1 MANFFMDESKDGKGD
16 MMYWNPSIERLP
28 RKELEEIQERRLK
41 ALVNT
46 VYEYS
51 PFYRERFKEAGI
63 HPSDIKTLSDLTK
76 LPFTKKQ
83 DLRDTYP
90 FGMFAVPLSQVVRFH
105 ASSGTTGKPTVV
117 GYTANDI
124 RNWVESLCRAL
135 VSCGVGSEDIMQIAY
150 GYGLFT
156 GGLGFHYAAERI
168 GATVIP
174 ISAGNTAR
182 QVELMRDLGTTVIAC
197 TPSYMLYLTE
207 YASEMGV
214 DIASDTK
221 LKAGIFGAEPWSE
234 ETRRRIEDKTGILAY
249 DVYGTSELSGPL
261 FTECM
266 ERNGIHIWADMFLIE
281 IIDPE
286 TGEQVEEGERGEL
299 VVTTLT
305 KEALPLIRW
314 RTGDITYME
323 TDKCSCGR
331 SHPRIMRILGR
342 ADDML
347 IVRGVNVFPSQI
359 EHVLMQIP
367 EVGEHYMIILD
378 RREDGLDEM
387 TIQVELSDR
396 VPIETTSDILNL
408 ERKVAEKLRTVLN
421 VWAKVEVVN
430 PGTLQRFE
438 GKAKRVIDK
447 RKI

>member
-1 MANFFMDESKDGKGD
+1 
-16 MMYWNPSIERLP
+16 MYWNPAIERLSE
-28 RKELEEIQERRLK
+28 KELKEIQERRLK

-51 PFYRERFKEAGI
+51 SFYRERFKKAGV
-63 HPSDIKTLSDLTK
+63 HPSDIRSLDDVVK

-83 DLRDTYP
+83 DLRNTYP
-90 FGMFAVPLSQVVRFH
+90 FGMFSVPLSQVVRFH

-135 VSCGVGSEDIMQIAY
+135 VSCGVSSEDIMQIAY

-156 GGLGFHYAAERI
+156 GGLGFHYAAERL
-168 GATVIP
+168 GSTVIP

-182 QVELMRDLGTTVIAC
+182 QVELMKDLGTTVLAC
-197 TPSYMLYLTE
+197 TPSYMLYLAE
-207 YASEMGV
+207 YASKMGV
-214 DIASDTK
+214 DIANDTN
-221 LKAGIFGAEPWSE
+221 LRAGIFGAEPWSE
-234 ETRRRIEDKTGILAY
+234 ETRKRIESKTGITAY

-261 FTECM
+261 FTECS
-266 ERNGIHIWADMFLIE
+266 ERNGIHIWSDMFLIE

-286 TGEQVEEGERGEL
+286 TGEQVGEGEKGEL

-323 TDKCSCGR
+323 SDRCGCGR
-331 SHPRIMRILGR
+331 THPRIMRILGR

-367 EVGEHYMIILD
+367 EVGEHYLIILD

-396 VPIETTSDILNL
+396 VSIDTTSDILNL
-408 ERKVAEKLRTVLN
+408 EKKISERLKSVLN

-438 GKAKRVIDK
+438 GKAKRVIDR

>member
-1 MANFFMDESKDGKGD
+1 
-16 MMYWNPSIERLP
+16 MYWNPAIERLSA
-28 RKELEEIQERRLK
+28 KELEEIQERRLK

-46 VYEYS
+46 VYDYS
-51 PFYRERFKEAGI
+51 PFYRKKFKEAGL
-63 HPSDIKTLSDLTK
+63 HPSDIKSLNDLPK

-90 FGMFAVPLSQVVRFH
+90 FGMFTVPLSQVVRFH

-135 VSCGVGSEDIMQIAY
+135 VSCGVSSDDIMQIAY

-156 GGLGFHYAAERI
+156 GGLGFHYAAERL
-168 GATVIP
+168 GSTVIP

-197 TPSYMLYLTE
+197 TPSYMLYLSE
-207 YASEMGV
+207 YALEMGV
-214 DIASDTK
+214 DIANDTK
-221 LKAGIFGAEPWSE
+221 LRAGIFGAEPWSE
-234 ETRRRIEDKTGILAY
+234 ETRRRIEEKTGITAY

-261 FTECM
+261 FTECT

-281 IIDPE
+281 IVDPE
-286 TGEQVEEGERGEL
+286 TGEQVGEGEKGEL

-323 TDKCSCGR
+323 SDKCGCGR
-331 SHPRIMRILGR
+331 THPRIMRILGR

-359 EHVLMQIP
+359 EHVLLQIP

-396 VPIETTSDILNL
+396 VSIDTTSDILNL
-408 ERKVAEKLRTVLN
+408 EKKIAEKLKSVLN

>member
-1 MANFFMDESKDGKGD
+1 
-16 MMYWNPSIERLP
+16 MYWNPAVERLNA
-28 RKELEEIQERRLK
+28 KELEEIQERRLK
-41 ALVNT
+41 ALINT
-46 VYEYS
+46 VYHYS
-51 PFYRERFKEAGI
+51 PFYRRRFKEAGVT
-63 HPSDIKTLSDLTK
+63 PDDIKTLADLPK

-90 FGMFAVPLSQVVRFH
+90 FGMFCVPLSQVVRFH

-124 RNWVESLCRAL
+124 RNWVESLCRGL
-135 VSCGVGSEDIMQIAY
+135 VSCGVGSDDIMQIAY

-168 GATVIP
+168 GATVLP

-182 QVELMRDLGTTVIAC
+182 QIELMKDLGSTVMAC
-197 TPSYMLYLTE
+197 TPSYMIYLAE
-207 YASEMGV
+207 YASQMGV
-214 DIASDTK
+214 DIAEDTK
-221 LKAGIFGAEPWSE
+221 LRAGIFGAEPWSE
-234 ETRRRIEDKTGILAY
+234 ETRKRIEDRTGITAY

-261 FTECM
+261 FTECT

-281 IIDPE
+281 IIDPK
-286 TGEQVEEGERGEL
+286 TGEQVGEGEKGEL

-323 TDKCSCGR
+323 SEKCGCGR
-331 SHPRIMRILGR
+331 THPRIMRILGR

-347 IVRGVNVFPSQI
+347 IIRGVNVFPSQI

-367 EVGEHYMIILD
+367 EVGEHYMIIVD
-378 RREDGLDEM
+378 RREDGLDEL
-387 TIQVELSDR
+387 TVQVELSERAEID
-396 VPIETTSDILNL
+396 TTGDILRL
-408 ERKVAEKLRTVLN
+408 EKKIAEKLKSVLN

-438 GKAKRVIDK
+438 GKAKRVIDR

>member
-1 MANFFMDESKDGKGD
+1 
-16 MMYWNPSIERLP
+16 MYWNPVMERMP
-28 RKELEEIQERRLK
+28 AEELRNIQERKLR
-41 ALVNT
+41 ALVQT
-46 VYEYS
+46 AYDYS
-51 PFYRERFKEAGI
+51 PFYRRRFKEHGI
-63 HPSDIKTLSDLTK
+63 HPSDIKTLEDLSK

-83 DLRDTYP
+83 DLRDNYP

-117 GYTANDI
+117 GYTQNDI
-124 RNWVESLCRAL
+124 RIWVESLCRGL
-135 VSCGVGSEDIMQIAY
+135 VSCGVTSDDIMQIAY

-156 GGLGFHYAAERI
+156 GGLGFHYAAERL
-168 GATVIP
+168 GATVLP

-182 QVELMRDLGTTVIAC
+182 QIELMKDLSTTVIAC

-207 YASEMGV
+207 YASKNGV
-214 DIASDTK
+214 EISETS
-221 LKAGIFGAEPWSE
+221 LRMGIFGAEPWSE
-234 ETRRRIEDKTGILAY
+234 ETRKRIEDKTGIDAY

-261 FTECM
+261 FTECT
-266 ERNGIHIWADMFLIE
+266 EKNGIHIWADQFLIE

-286 TGEQVEEGERGEL
+286 TGEQLGEGERGEL
-299 VVTTLT
+299 VVTTLD

-323 TDKCSCGR
+323 TEKCGCGR

-342 ADDML
+342 SDDML

-367 EVGEHYMIILD
+367 EVGEHYMILLD

-387 TIQVELSDR
+387 TIQVELSESVSVDK
-396 VPIETTSDILNL
+396 TSDILRIEKMVS
-408 ERKVAEKLRTVLN
+408 ERLKSVLN

-438 GKAKRVIDK
+438 GKAKRVID
-447 RKI
+447 RRRI

>member
-1 MANFFMDESKDGKGD
+1 
-16 MMYWNPSIERLP
+16 MYWNPAIERLSA
-28 RKELEEIQERRLK
+28 KELEEIQERRLK

-46 VYEYS
+46 VYDYS
-51 PFYRERFKEAGI
+51 PFYRKKFKEAGL
-63 HPSDIKTLSDLTK
+63 HPSDIKSLNDLPK

-90 FGMFAVPLSQVVRFH
+90 FGMFTVPLSQVVRFH

-135 VSCGVGSEDIMQIAY
+135 VSCGVSSDDIMQIAY

-156 GGLGFHYAAERI
+156 GGLGFHYAAERL
-168 GATVIP
+168 GSTVIP

-197 TPSYMLYLTE
+197 TPSYMLYLSE
-207 YASEMGV
+207 YASEIGV
-214 DIASDTK
+214 NIANDTK
-221 LKAGIFGAEPWSE
+221 LRAGIFGAEPWSE
-234 ETRRRIEDKTGILAY
+234 ETRRRIEEKTGITAY

-261 FTECM
+261 FTECT

-281 IIDPE
+281 IVDPE
-286 TGEQVEEGERGEL
+286 TGEQVGEGEKGEL

-323 TDKCSCGR
+323 SDKCGCGR
-331 SHPRIMRILGR
+331 THPRIMRILGR

-359 EHVLMQIP
+359 EHVLLQIP

-396 VPIETTSDILNL
+396 VSIDTTSDILNL
-408 ERKVAEKLRTVLN
+408 EKKIAEKLKSVLN

>member
-1 MANFFMDESKDGKGD
+1 MSFFDNGGT
-16 MMYWNPSIERLP
+16 MYWNPSIERLP
-28 RKELEEIQERRLK
+28 KEELIEIQERKLRG
-41 ALVNT
+41 LVWT

-51 PFYRERFKEAGI
+51 PFYRRKFKEAGL
-63 HPSDIKTLSDLTK
+63 HPSDIRTLDDLKK

-83 DLRDTYP
+83 DLRDNYP
-90 FGMFAVPLSQVVRFH
+90 FGMFAVPLSQIVRFH

-117 GYTANDI
+117 GYTENDI
-124 RNWVESLCRAL
+124 RVWVESLCRAL
-135 VSCGVGSEDIMQIAY
+135 VSCGVTTDDVMQIAY

-156 GGLGFHYAAERI
+156 GGLGFHYAAEKL
-168 GATVIP
+168 GATVLP

-182 QVELMRDLGTTVIAC
+182 QVELMKDLNTTVIAC

-207 YASEMGV
+207 YASKMGV
-214 DIASDTK
+214 NIGDTS
-221 LKAGIFGAEPWSE
+221 LRMGIFGAEPWSE
-234 ETRRRIEDKTGILAY
+234 ETRKRIEDKTGITAY

-261 FTECM
+261 FTECT
-266 ERNGIHIWADMFLIE
+266 ERQGIHVWADHFLIE
-281 IIDPE
+281 IVDPE
-286 TGEQVEEGERGEL
+286 SGEQVGEGEKGEL
-299 VVTTLT
+299 VVTTLS

-323 TDKCSCGR
+323 TDTCACGR
-331 SHPRIMRILGR
+331 THPRIMRILGR
-342 ADDML
+342 SDDMI

-359 EHVLMQIP
+359 EHVLLQIP

-387 TIQVELSDR
+387 TIQVELSDKVSVDR
-396 VPIETTSDILNL
+396 TTDILRL
-408 ERKVAEKLRTVLN
+408 EREIAERLKSVLN
-421 VWAKVEVVN
+421 VWAKIEIVN

>member
-1 MANFFMDESKDGKGD
+1 
-16 MMYWNPSIERLP
+16 MYWNPNIERMP
-28 RKELEEIQERRLK
+28 AEELKLIQEKKLR

-51 PFYRERFKEAGI
+51 PFYRKKFKELGI
-63 HPSDIKTLSDLTK
+63 HPSDIRKLEDITK
-76 LPFTKKQ
+76 LPFTTKN
-83 DLRDTYP
+83 DLRENYP
-90 FGMFAVPLSQVVRFH
+90 FGLFAVPLSQVVRFH

-117 GYTANDI
+117 GYTENDI
-124 RNWVESLCRAL
+124 RVWIESLCRGL
-135 VSCGVGSEDIMQIAY
+135 VSCGVTSDDIMQISY

-182 QVELMRDLGTTVIAC
+182 QVELMKDLGTTVIAC

-207 YASEMGV
+207 YASQMGV
-214 DIASDTK
+214 NIAEDTN
-221 LKAGIFGAEPWSE
+221 LKMGIFGAEPWSE
-234 ETRRRIEDKTGILAY
+234 ETRKRIERKTGIIAY

-261 FTECM
+261 FTECV
-266 ERNGIHIWADMFLIE
+266 ERCGLHIWADHFLIE
-281 IIDPE
+281 VVDPE
-286 TGEQVEEGERGEL
+286 TGEQLSEGERGEL
-299 VVTTLT
+299 VVTTLS
-305 KEALPLIRW
+305 KEAMPLIRW
-314 RTGDITYME
+314 RTGDITYIE
-323 TDKCSCGR
+323 TDKCACGR
-331 SHPRIMRILGR
+331 THPRIMRILGR
-342 ADDML
+342 ADDMI

-378 RREDGLDEM
+378 RKPDGLDEM
-387 TIQVELSDR
+387 TIQVELSDK
-396 VPIETTSDILNL
+396 VKIDKTSDILEL
-408 ERKVAEKLRTVLN
+408 ERKIAEKLKSTLN